1 MFEHLL
7 DVNIISGVVPVLSYA
22 LSAALLIYLLCR
34 RPTRRWLFTLGIGL
48 LAGIVVAITLLILV
62 ERVWHS
68 FGDPIGTPSR
78 FWVVITCAAL
88 AVAVVNLWRSRWWR
102 KLLAILAM
110 LSFALSSTLLV
121 NAAFGLNPTVGS
133 FLHIVQ
139 HKPLTLAGGAAITVP
154 GPLYRSWKPPAE
166 MPSIGQTGTQEI
178 PNPESGFQ
186 ARPAGIYLPPAALVP
201 NPPALPFVLMMM
213 GQPGDPTPLYIQ
225 QTLDVYAQEHN
236 GLAPVVVV
244 ADQTGNPDQDPMC
257 LDTAKYGAVETYLTK
272 DVLNWAKQNLPISQN
287 PADWTVAGYSNGG
300 ECAIYLGAKYPA
312 VFHNILDIS
321 GEQSQGY
328 AVPDLVLRDGFNGDR
343 AAFEAAKP
351 LNILA
356 AHHYP
361 NSTAIFTF
369 GGDDPVYGA
378 QAAAVEAGA
387 RASGMKTTLAG
398 IPGAGHGADALLGG
412 LRIGFDVLYPRL
424 GLSAPPE

>member
-78 FWVVITCAAL
+78 FWVVITCVAL

-139 HKPLTLAGGAAITVP
+139 HKPLKLAGGAARVFDS
-154 GPLYRSWKPPAE
+154 PLYRSWKPPAD
-166 MPSIGQTGTQEI
+166 MPASGQIGTQQI
-178 PNPESGFQ
+178 PNPESGFS
-186 ARPAGIYLPPAALVP
+186 ARPAGIYLPPAALVKD
-201 NPPALPFVLMMM
+201 PPVLPFVLMMM
-213 GQPGDPTPLYIQ
+213 GQPGDPTTLYIQ
-225 QTLDVYAQEHN
+225 PVLDAFAAQHN
-236 GLAPVVVV
+236 GLAPIVVV
-244 ADQTGNPDQDPMC
+244 ADQIGSPDQDPMC
-257 LDTAKYGAVETYLTK
+257 IDSAKYGKAETYVTK
-272 DVLNWAKQNLPISQN
+272 DVVNWARQNLPISQN
-287 PADWTVAGYSNGG
+287 PQDWTVAGYSNGG
-300 ECAIYLGAKYPA
+300 ECSIYIGAKYPELFRN
-312 VFHNILDIS
+312 VLDIS
-321 GEQSQGY
+321 GEQSQ
-328 AVPDLVLRDGFNGDR
+328 AFAAPEVALENGFAGDKE
-343 AAFEAAKP
+343 AFEAAKP
-351 LNILA
+351 LNIMA
-356 AHHYP
+356 GKHYP
-361 NSTAIFTF
+361 QTMAIFT
-369 GGDDPVYGA
+369 YGA
-378 QAAAVEAGA
+378 WDPAYATQAATVEAAA
-387 RASGMKTTLAG
+387 RAAGMTTALRSVE
-398 IPGAGHGADALLGG
+398 GAGHDAAALDGG
-412 LRIGFDVLYPRL
+412 LRIGFELLYPRL
-424 GLSAPPE
+424 GLAEPPG